1 MNEQETINKYIELR
15 PLYKKL
21 AEKIAQIIR
30 EVLEINQINYHA
42 PLQLVCNQWCR
53 FFLQIVFYFSL
64 NIS

>member
-42 PLQLVCNQWCR
+42 INYR
-53 FFLQIVFYFSL
+53 AKEIDSFSKK
-64 NIS
+64 IDKPK